1 MLSSEQAVG
10 ACFAALMVRPAGGV
24 SSHLRRPLGT
34 ATMLISTAM
43 DGSSDDDGGEDD
55 LTFEAV

>member
-1 MLSSEQAVG
+1 
-10 ACFAALMVRPAGGV
+10 MVRPAGGV

-43 DGSSDDDGGEDD
+43 DGSSDVDGGEDD